1 MFVYVLD
8 MNGQPLM
15 PTQSRTL
22 TKGVRDEKKIPTG
35 KIHGFKRY
43 DKVAYLGNT
52 CFVSARRTRGIFV
65 LMDIDG
71 NDLDFRNIGGV
82 KEPSY
87 KSIKRVNARKSVL
100 CVSKRVDY

>member
-1 MFVYVLD
+1 
-8 MNGQPLM
+8 
-15 PTQSRTL
+15 
-22 TKGVRDEKKIPTG
+22 
-35 KIHGFKRY
+35 
-43 DKVAYLGNT
+43 
-52 CFVSARRTRGIFV
+52 
-65 LMDIDG
+65 MDIDG